1 MNFKKRLFNFMGLF
15 MDWKL
20 ETDPL
25 FLHQGAAL
33 QRFQEDHLDKISWDF

>member
-1 MNFKKRLFNFMGLF
+1 

-25 FLHQGAAL
+25 FLHQGVAPE
-33 QRFQEDHLDKISWDF
+33 RFQEDHLDKIS